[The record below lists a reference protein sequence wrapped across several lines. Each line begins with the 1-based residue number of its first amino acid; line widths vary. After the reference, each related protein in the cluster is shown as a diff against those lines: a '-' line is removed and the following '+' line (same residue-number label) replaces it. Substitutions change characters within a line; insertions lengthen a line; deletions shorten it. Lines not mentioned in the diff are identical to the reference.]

1 MNTLFKTVTN
11 SDDQKVVPLSEA
23 LIQQQSILIEGLELM
38 VSIGVL
44 GEEKTAPQ
52 RVIIDADIQVQPTI
66 NNQQDDIN
74 SVLSYASIVED
85 VQSIT
90 ASGHIE
96 LVETLAQKIIEK
108 VSAYPQAQ
116 SIVLSVKKP
125 DIIEQAGAVGIL
137 VEADFS
143 CLLYTSPSPR
153 DS

>member
-1 MNTLFKTVTN
+1 MNTLFQTVTS

-23 LIQQQSILIEGLELM
+23 LIQQQSILIEGLKLM

-44 GEEKTAPQ
+44 DEEKNAPQ

-66 NNQQDDIN
+66 NNQQDDIK

-85 VQSIT
+85 IQNIT
-90 ASGHIE
+90 SSGHIE

-108 VSAYPQAQ
+108 VGTYPQAQ

-125 DIIEQAGAVGIL
+125 DIIEQADAVGIL

-143 CLLYTSPSPR
+143 R
-153 DS
+153 